1 MTKIYIAPSN
11 QSSNKY
17 VYGDTTEAIQCQAIA
32 KLIPNYLKD
41 YDCEVKIGAA
51 SLSLQDKAKEATA
64 WGANAYL
71 SIHSNA
77 GGGRGTEVWY
87 DPNKEDSKAFAQ
99 VMYSVIAPI
108 STGRD
113 RGLKRSASF
122 IDCVHPT
129 MPSCIVEMDFHDWID
144 GAKWITENHETI
156 AQAFAKG
163 LITYLNISKK
173 PVEAVEEAE
182 EAIEIYRVRKSWED
196 ADSQIGAY
204 KVLANAIKKANANVE
219 YKVFN
224 SKGECVY
231 EPKTEIKVGD
241 KVKLKQGAKTYTGG
255 NLASFVY
262 RRNHIVKEIRNDRVV
277 ITYNGTVV
285 AAVNKKDLVLV

>member
-1 MTKIYIAPSN
+1 MTKIYLAPSN
-11 QSSNKY
+11 QTANRY
-17 VYGDTTEAIQCQAIA
+17 VYGNTTEAVQCQAIA
-32 KLIPNYLKD
+32 KLIPNYLTD

-51 SLSLQDKAKEATA
+51 SVSLQNKAKEATV
-64 WGANAYL
+64 WGADVYL

-99 VMYSVIAPI
+99 AMYNVIAPI
-108 STGRD
+108 STGKD

-129 MPSCIVEMDFHDWID
+129 MPSCIVELDFHDWMD
-144 GAKWITENHETI
+144 GAKWIVESHETI
-156 AQAFAKG
+156 AQAFARG
-163 LITYLNISKK
+163 LIAYLDISKK
-173 PVEAVEEAE
+173 PTETPVVESEL
-182 EAIEIYRVRKSWED
+182 YRVRKSWED
-196 ADSQIGAY
+196 AKSQIGAY
-204 KVLANAIKKANANVE
+204 KVLANAIKKADANE
-219 YKVFN
+219 GYKVFD
-224 SKGECVY
+224 SKGNCVY
-231 EPKTEIKVGD
+231 EPKTEIEEGD

-262 RRNHIVKEIRNDRVV
+262 RRNHIVKEIKGDRAV

>member
-1 MTKIYIAPSN
+1 MIA
-11 QSSNKY
+11 
-17 VYGDTTEAIQCQAIA
+17 
-32 KLIPNYLKD
+32 
-41 YDCEVKIGAA
+41 
-51 SLSLQDKAKEATA
+51 
-64 WGANAYL
+64 
-71 SIHSNA
+71 H
-77 GGGRGTEVWY
+77 
-87 DPNKEDSKAFAQ
+87 
-99 VMYSVIAPI
+99 I

-173 PVEAVEEAE
+173 PVEEAVEL
-182 EAIEIYRVRKSWED
+182 YRVRKSWKD
-196 ADSQIGAY
+196 IGSQIGAY

-241 KVKLKQGAKTYTGG
+241 KVKLKQGAKSYTGG